1 MKKLLISY
9 FIILFT
15 TIGFSQVDRSKQ
27 PQAEPAPTIKIADY
41 QSFEL
46 KNGLKVFVIENHKLP
61 IVTFNVLIDRD
72 PILEKENAGY
82 IEAAGLLLKTGTTT
96 KTKSQIDEEIDFI
109 GASLSTSSTS
119 IYGSSLKKHFE
130 KLLDITSDIILN
142 PNFKQEE
149 LDKIKQQ
156 MKSNILASKDSP
168 GYIANVVNKK
178 IYYGENHPYSE
189 TETEK
194 TIDNI
199 SLDLCKNYYQTFFKP
214 NIAYLA
220 IVGDIKLKEAKLL
233 VEKYLSNWQSGEA
246 PKYQYEKPK
255 PPLVTKVALVDR
267 PTSVQSTIRIGYP
280 VELSLNSPDYFQAN
294 LMNTILGGG
303 TFRLFNNLREKHG
316 FTYGAYSVLAQDRLV
331 GRFTASAD
339 VRNEITDSAIT
350 EIIYEMKRIKN
361 DAVPDSEIQM
371 AKNYLTGNF
380 ALSLENSQ
388 TIANFAINTAR
399 YNLPKDFYT
408 NYLKNLNSVTSEG
421 IKQAADKYILPDNS
435 YILIVGKVSEI
446 EDKIKNFSVSKLEY
460 YDTEGNKVD
469 LSLSKIPTDITADKV
484 IENYVNAIG
493 GVENLMKVQDK
504 TISMKAEVQ
513 GMPIQ
518 ISIYQ
523 KAPNKFLQNLNFA
536 GQEMKTLFDGE
547 KGYSVMGPNSQE
559 LPDDQLDLLKA
570 ESNLDFYINLKQYNV
585 KTKITGLEKINDKD
599 AYKLEF
605 TFPSGA
611 TTIMYFDKETGLKLR
626 DSRNLSTPQG
636 TMNITTDYD
645 NYQEV
650 SGVKYPF
657 KLKQD
662 LGIARFDMSVSDLNV
677 NTGLSDD
684 LFVMQK

>member
-15 TIGFSQVDRSKQ
+15 TLGFSQVDRSKQ
-27 PQAEPAPTIKIADY
+27 PKAEPAPTIKIAEY

-61 IVTFNVLIDRD
+61 VVSFNLVVDRD
-72 PILEKENAGY
+72 EILEKENAGY
-82 IEAAGLLLKTGTTT
+82 IEAAGLLLKTGTTKRT
-96 KTKSQIDEEIDFI
+96 KAQIDEEIDFI
-109 GASLSTSSTS
+109 GASLSTSSSS
-119 IYGSSLKKHFE
+119 IYGNSLKKQFE
-130 KLLDITSDIILN
+130 KLLEITSDIILN
-142 PNFKQEE
+142 ANFKQLE
-149 LDKIKQQ
+149 LDKIKKQ
-156 MKSNILASKDSP
+156 MKSSLLASKDSP
-168 GYIANVVNKK
+168 GYISNVVSKK

-189 TETEK
+189 SETEK

-199 SLDLCKNYYQTFFKP
+199 TLDLCNNYYKTFFKP
-214 NIAYLA
+214 NITYLA
-220 IVGDIKLKEAKLL
+220 IVGDINLKEAKSL
-233 VEKYLSNWQSGEA
+233 VEKYLSAWKSGEV
-246 PKYQYEKPK
+246 PKYQYEKPQ

-280 VELSLNSPDYFQAN
+280 IDFSINNPDYFHAN

-316 FTYGAYSVLAQDRLV
+316 FTYGAYSVLAQDKLI
-331 GRFTASAD
+331 GRFAAYAD
-339 VRNEITDSAIT
+339 VRNEVTDSAIT

-361 DAVPDSEIQM
+361 EAVPDSEIQM

-388 TIANFAINTAR
+388 TIANFAINTVR
-399 YNLPKDFYT
+399 YNLPKDFYS
-408 NYLKNLNSVTSEG
+408 NYLKNLNSVTAEG
-421 IKQAADKYILPDNS
+421 IKQAAEKYILPDNA
-435 YILIVGKVSEI
+435 YILVVGKATDI

-460 YDTEGNKVD
+460 YDTDGNKID
-469 LSLSKIPTDITADKV
+469 ASLSKIPTDITADKV
-484 IENYVNAIG
+484 IENYINAIG
-493 GVENLMKVQDK
+493 GIENLKKVQDK
-504 TISMKAEVQ
+504 TISMNAEVQ
-513 GMPIQ
+513 GLPIK
-518 ISIYQ
+518 IVIYQ
-523 KAPNKFLQNLNFA
+523 KSPNKFLQELNFA

-547 KGYSVMGPNSQE
+547 KGYSIMGPNSQE
-559 LPDDQLDLLKA
+559 LQPEQLDLLKA
-570 ESNLDFYINLKQYNV
+570 ESNLDFFINLKQYNV
-585 KTKITGLEKINDKD
+585 KTKIAGLEKINDKD
-599 AYKLEF
+599 AYKIEF

-611 TTIMYFDKETGLKLR
+611 TTIMYFDKETGFKVR
-626 DSRNLSTPQG
+626 DMRSLNTPQG

-650 SGVKYPF
+650 KGVKYPF

-684 LFVMQK
+684 LFVNQK

>member
-15 TIGFSQVDRSKQ
+15 TLGFSQVDRSKQ
-27 PQAEPAPTIKIADY
+27 PKAEPAPTIKIAEY

-61 IVTFNVLIDRD
+61 VVSFNLVVDRD
-72 PILEKENAGY
+72 EILEKENAGY
-82 IEAAGLLLKTGTTT
+82 IEAAGLLLKTGTTKRT
-96 KTKSQIDEEIDFI
+96 KAQIDEEIDFI
-109 GASLSTSSTS
+109 GASLSTSSSS
-119 IYGSSLKKHFE
+119 IYGNSLKKHFE
-130 KLLDITSDIILN
+130 KLLEITSDIILN
-142 PNFKQEE
+142 ANFKQLE
-149 LDKIKQQ
+149 LDKIKKQ
-156 MKSNILASKDSP
+156 MKSSLLASKDSP
-168 GYIANVVNKK
+168 GYISNVVSKK

-189 TETEK
+189 SETEK

-199 SLDLCKNYYQTFFKP
+199 TLDLCNNYYKTFFKP
-214 NIAYLA
+214 NITYLA
-220 IVGDIKLKEAKLL
+220 IVGDINLKEAKSL
-233 VEKYLSNWQSGEA
+233 VEKYLSAWKSGEV
-246 PKYQYEKPK
+246 PKYQYEKPQ

-280 VELSLNSPDYFQAN
+280 IDFSINNPDYFHAN

-316 FTYGAYSVLAQDRLV
+316 FTYGAYSVLAQDKLI
-331 GRFTASAD
+331 GRFAAYAD
-339 VRNEITDSAIT
+339 VRNEVTDSAIT

-361 DAVPDSEIQM
+361 EAVPDSEIQM

-388 TIANFAINTAR
+388 TIANFAINTVR
-399 YNLPKDFYT
+399 YNLPKDFYS
-408 NYLKNLNSVTSEG
+408 NYLKNLNSVTAEG
-421 IKQAADKYILPDNS
+421 IKQAAEKYILPDNA
-435 YILIVGKVSEI
+435 YILVVGKATDI

-460 YDTEGNKVD
+460 YDTDGNKID
-469 LSLSKIPTDITADKV
+469 ASLSKIPTDITADKV
-484 IENYVNAIG
+484 IENYINAIG
-493 GVENLMKVQDK
+493 GIENLKKVQDK
-504 TISMKAEVQ
+504 TISMNAEVQ
-513 GMPIQ
+513 GLPIK
-518 ISIYQ
+518 IVIYQ
-523 KAPNKFLQNLNFA
+523 KSPNKFLQELNFA

-547 KGYSVMGPNSQE
+547 KGYSIMGPNSQE
-559 LPDDQLDLLKA
+559 LQPEQLDLLKA
-570 ESNLDFYINLKQYNV
+570 ESNLDFFINLKQYNV
-585 KTKITGLEKINDKD
+585 KTKIAGLEKINDKD
-599 AYKLEF
+599 AYKIEF

-611 TTIMYFDKETGLKLR
+611 TTIMYFDKETGFKVR
-626 DSRNLSTPQG
+626 DMRSLNTPQG

-650 SGVKYPF
+650 KGVKYPF

-684 LFVMQK
+684 LFVNQK